1 LGGGFGYYRSGG
13 YYSRGG
19 GYGIGGILG
28 VIPIVVLIAWLL
40 RGGGYL
46 GSF

>member
-1 LGGGFGYYRSGG
+1 LGGGFGYYRGV

-19 GYGIGGILG
+19 GYVIGGILG
-28 VIPIVVLIAWLL
+28 VILIVVLIAWLL

-46 GSF
+46 GGF